1 MSRRAIVR
9 EPMGMFDDQLDVITV
24 SAAAARAHVVQL
36 EAERA
41 LAEDSGVASIDAYRN
56 DLEWE
61 LDAWREVYVISA
73 VTELAVLRGELDG
86 RLQG

>member
-1 MSRRAIVR
+1 
-9 EPMGMFDDQLDVITV
+9 MFDDRLEVITV
-24 SAAAARAHVVQL
+24 SAAAAKAHVVQL

-41 LAEDSGVASIDAYRN
+41 LAEASGVASIDAYRH

-61 LDAWREVYVISA
+61 LDAWREVYVTSA

-86 RLQG
+86 RPQG

>member
-1 MSRRAIVR
+1 
-9 EPMGMFDDQLDVITV
+9 MFDDQLEVITV

-41 LAEDSGVASIDAYRN
+41 LAEASGVASIDAYR

-61 LDAWREVYVISA
+61 LDAWREVYVTSA

-86 RLQG
+86 RPQG

>member
-1 MSRRAIVR
+1 
-9 EPMGMFDDQLDVITV
+9 MFDDQLEAITV
-24 SAAAARAHVVQL
+24 SAATARAHVVQL
-36 EAERA
+36 QAERA
-41 LAEDSGVASIDAYRN
+41 LAEDSGVATIDAYRE

-73 VTELAVLRGELDG
+73 VTELAVLRAELAG

>member
-1 MSRRAIVR
+1 
-9 EPMGMFDDQLDVITV
+9 MFDDQLEVITV
-24 SAAAARAHVVQL
+24 SAATARAHVAQL

-41 LAEDSGVASIDAYRN
+41 LAQDTGVASIDAYRD

-86 RLQG
+86 RTYG